1 MKKYYDMK
9 NGIIIDSKYL
19 TKRQVIKSISYDELS
34 KEDLLTEKQ
43 YYKKSYNFL
52 KKKYKRNYKNFYINL
67 ATGEVIKAK
76 NKIQAFIAF
85 KIDYKQ
91 YNLKV
96 RFKDIENE
104 AKRMIG
110 SLRK

>member
-19 TKRQVIKSISYDELS
+19 TKRQVIKSIAYDRIS

-43 YYKKSYNFL
+43 YYKRCYNYL
-52 KKKYKRNYKNFYINL
+52 KKKYKKDYKNFYINL

-76 NKIQAFIAF
+76 NKIQAFILF
-85 KIDYKQ
+85 KVDYKQ

>member
-9 NGIIIDSKYL
+9 NGVIIDSKYL
-19 TKRQVIKSISYDELS
+19 TKRQVIKTISYDRIS

-43 YYKKSYNFL
+43 YYKRCYNHL
-52 KKKYKRNYKNFYINL
+52 KKAYKKDYKDFYINL

-76 NKIQAFIAF
+76 NKIQAFFIF
-85 KIDYKQ
+85 KVDYKK
-91 YNLKV
+91 YNVKV